1 MSARGLS
8 AWELYTIYWFFDP
21 IFAHSGHGT
30 CTGPPLRPPRALDF
44 HGFLFTFC
52 EGNIGGSKGGI
63 MSSEGVKFSKRL
75 KLPTDLVHHTHEVW
89 GPCSYKNTP
98 LRRRGPRVL
107 ASYCGFSIVRLH
119 FSTLGHFHMTILAT
133 KVKFGW
139 ETWLFLFIFVLKY
152 AVPRLQAA
160 ARTLQ
165 LVEIYKI
172 CVKFHQTKRIFTVS
186 NQSLIKY

>member
-1 MSARGLS
+1 
-8 AWELYTIYWFFDP
+8 
-21 IFAHSGHGT
+21 
-30 CTGPPLRPPRALDF
+30 
-44 HGFLFTFC
+44 
-52 EGNIGGSKGGI
+52 
-63 MSSEGVKFSKRL
+63 MSSDGVKFSKRR

-89 GPCSYKNTP
+89 GPCSYKNAP

-107 ASYCGFSIVRLH
+107 ASYCGFSIFRLH

-139 ETWLFLFIFVLKY
+139 ETRLFLFIFVLKY

-165 LVEIYKI
+165 LVLYTIY
-172 CVKFHQTKRIFTVS
+172 
-186 NQSLIKY
+186 LILIHPYPPFQCWYGGGEKKLQMFLNLNNIVGMVGE

>member
-1 MSARGLS
+1 MERAQDRPSALP
-8 AWELYTIYWFFDP
+8 AHW
-21 IFAHSGHGT
+21 IFTDFCSRFVKGISGA
-30 CTGPPLRPPRALDF
+30 PR
-44 HGFLFTFC
+44 
-52 EGNIGGSKGGI
+52 GGI
-63 MSSEGVKFSKRL
+63 MSSDGVKFSKRR

-107 ASYCGFSIVRLH
+107 ASYCGFSIFRLH

-139 ETWLFLFIFVLKY
+139 ETRLFLFIFVLKY

-165 LVEIYKI
+165 LVYIY
-172 CVKFHQTKRIFTVS
+172 
-186 NQSLIKY
+186 

>member
-1 MSARGLS
+1 MPHR
-8 AWELYTIYWFFDP
+8 
-21 IFAHSGHGT
+21 
-30 CTGPPLRPPRALDF
+30 LRKPPRIWAPEASLRGSYTRFIDF
-44 HGFLFTFC
+44 STPFLLILVMERAQDRPFPLPAHWIFTDFC
-52 EGNIGGSKGGI
+52 SRFVKGISGAPRGGI

-107 ASYCGFSIVRLH
+107 ASYCGFSIFRLH

-165 LVEIYKI
+165 LV
-172 CVKFHQTKRIFTVS
+172 S
-186 NQSLIKY
+186 NTISNTISNYL